1 MVLNA
6 WLVISLMSASLLAAL
21 AVRSL
26 IMARP
31 QSQKPKQP
39 KNAVS
44 TANGAVTAPGAN
56 GNSKP
61 VAQFQQSTFS
71 GPMPPPS
78 VLEGYERLVKGAAER
93 ILIMAESDA
102 KHQQEIEFAAL
113 RAMEAEVKRGQ
124 FFGFVIGLTALGAS
138 MLALAMGSPAVAG
151 VIGGTTVIGLVSV
164 FIVGRVVKPD

>member
-1 MVLNA
+1 
-6 WLVISLMSASLLAAL
+6 
-21 AVRSL
+21 
-26 IMARP
+26 
-31 QSQKPKQP
+31 
-39 KNAVS
+39 
-44 TANGAVTAPGAN
+44 
-56 GNSKP
+56 
-61 VAQFQQSTFS
+61 
-71 GPMPPPS
+71 MPPPS

-93 ILIMAESDA
+93 ILMMAESDA

>member
-1 MVLNA
+1 
-6 WLVISLMSASLLAAL
+6 
-21 AVRSL
+21 
-26 IMARP
+26 MARP
-31 QSQKPKQP
+31 QPQKPKQP

-44 TANGAVTAPGAN
+44 AANGAVTTPGAN
-56 GNSKP
+56 GNSSKP

-71 GPMPPPS
+71 GPIPPPS
-78 VLEGYERLVKGAAER
+78 VLEGYERLVQGAAER
-93 ILIMAESDA
+93 ILVMAESDA

-113 RAMEAEVKRGQ
+113 RAAEAEIRRGQ

-164 FIVGRVVKPD
+164 FIVGRVVKSD

>member
-1 MVLNA
+1 
-6 WLVISLMSASLLAAL
+6 MSASLLAAL

-44 TANGAVTAPGAN
+44 TANGAVTASGAN
-56 GNSKP
+56 GNSKS

-78 VLEGYERLVKGAAER
+78 VLEGYEHLVKGAAER

-164 FIVGRVVKPD
+164 FIVGRVVKHD